1 MKNVTGWYP
10 GGAPVLNTEAA
21 VDEYLETIKVNF
33 TNQRKLEKALRTRIK
48 ELEDEHYKDKRLQ
61 ELTEE
66 LNKVRADAR
75 RGFPIS
81 AKESEAISAWK
92 AKHDTEKHN
101 NPNQYHGCS
110 GGGYTYKFYP
120 TAIGTF
126 SECIC
131 GVCHR
136 KAFKEAAGDVDKYN
150 ELMKSWNAFI
160 NFDDL

>member
-1 MKNVTGWYP
+1 MFEYATHYNGEYTQVYP
-10 GGAPVLNTEAA
+10 LEECFRAIACRDA
-21 VDEYLETIKVNF
+21 DKSKRIEYLEQQV
-33 TNQRKLEKALRTRIK
+33 K
-48 ELEDEHYKDKRLQ
+48 ELKDEHYKDKRLQ

-81 AKESEAISAWK
+81 TKEDEAISAWK

-126 SECIC
+126 GECIC
-131 GVCHR
+131 GACHR
-136 KAFKEAAGDVDKYN
+136 KAFKEAAGDVDKYS

-160 NFDDL
+160 NFDDV